1 MFILPIRTNIWPRR
15 TPYANYALILAN
27 IVIFAITYS
36 PHIRIIDGY
45 RFREPIR
52 QWAEQYMLYPSGSA
66 WYQFITYAFLHGGFL
81 HIGFNMFF
89 LYLFGNNV
97 SDKLGTV
104 KYLIFYFAGTVLSA
118 LGHIAI
124 GELYGSASIA
134 GNVPLIGASGAV
146 SAVIGAYLV
155 FYPQTLV
162 TVFYWFF
169 FFGTIEVPAL
179 YLIAFKLIFVDNML
193 FRATHN
199 VAHDAHLA
207 GYAFGILAGL
217 ILLATGIV
225 SVTGFDLWSMIK
237 QWNRRRRYRDSV
249 AGGADPFAGRQP
261 AKQVKVKE
269 VKKTAA
275 QQEKED
281 KIANIRGE
289 INSRVSQRNFSAAAE
304 LYMQL
309 IGLDS
314 DQLLS
319 RQYLLDIANQLATEA
334 RYEAA
339 AQAYEKFIRHYGN
352 YEYIEQV
359 ELMLGL
365 IYSRY
370 LQRTE
375 AALHYLE
382 EAEKK
387 LTDPGQLKMCKD
399 ELKKL

>member
-15 TPYANYALILAN
+15 TPYANYALIAAN
-27 IVIFAITYS
+27 IIIFIITFG
-36 PHIRIIDGY
+36 PHLHIVEGY
-45 RFREPIR
+45 AVKVPIR
-52 QWAEQYMLYPSGSA
+52 HWAEKYMLYPSAGI
-66 WYQFITYAFLHGGFL
+66 WYQFITYAFLHGGFW
-81 HIGFNMFF
+81 HIIGNMFF

-104 KYLIFYFAGTVLSA
+104 KYLIFYFAGAVLSA

-124 GELYGSASIA
+124 GKLYGSASIA
-134 GNVPLIGASGAV
+134 GNVPLVGASGAV
-146 SAVIGAYLV
+146 SAVIGAYLAL
-155 FYPQTLV
+155 FPQTLV

-169 FFGTIEVPAL
+169 FIGTMEIPAI
-179 YLIAFKLIFVDNML
+179 YFIAFKLIFIDNIISRYTL
-193 FRATHN
+193 Y
-199 VAHDAHLA
+199 VAYDAHLA
-207 GYAFGILAGL
+207 GYAFGIAAA
-217 ILLATGIV
+217 LLLLVTGVV
-225 SVTGFDLWSMIK
+225 SVSGFDLLSMIK
-237 QWNRRRRYRDSV
+237 QWNRRRRYRDAVS
-249 AGGADPFAGRQP
+249 GGFDPFAGPRP
-261 AKQVKVKE
+261 AKQIKVKK

-281 KIANIRGE
+281 KIANIRNE
-289 INSRVSQRNFSAAAE
+289 INTRVAQRNFVAAAE
-304 LYMQL
+304 LYLQL
-309 IGLDS
+309 IELDGG
-314 DQLLS
+314 QLLP
-319 RQYLLDIANQLATEA
+319 RQNLLDIANQLASEA
-334 RYEAA
+334 KYEDA

-370 LQRTE
+370 LQQTE
-375 AALHYLE
+375 AAVHYLK

>member
-27 IVIFAITYS
+27 IIIFAITYS

-52 QWAEQYMLYPSGSA
+52 PWAEQFMLYPLAGI
-66 WYQFITYAFLHGGFL
+66 WYQFITYAFLHNDFW
-81 HIGFNMFF
+81 HVGFNMFF
-89 LYLFGNNV
+89 LYLFGSNV
-97 SDKLGTV
+97 SDKLGTL
-104 KYLIFYFAGTVLSA
+104 KYLIFYFAGAVLSA
-118 LGHIAI
+118 LGHIVV
-124 GELYGSASIA
+124 GKLWGSASIA

-155 FYPQTLV
+155 FYPQTLI
-162 TVFYWFF
+162 TVFYWFY

-217 ILLATGIV
+217 LLLATGFVKV
-225 SVTGFDLWSMIK
+225 SGFDLFSMIK
-237 QWNRRRRYRDSV
+237 QWNRRRRYRDAV
-249 AGGADPFAGRQP
+249 AGGLDPFAGRRP
-261 AKQVKVKE
+261 AKQIKVKE
-269 VKKTAA
+269 VKKSAA

-289 INSRVSQRNFSAAAE
+289 INSRVSQRNFAAAAK
-304 LYMQL
+304 LYLRL
-309 IGLDS
+309 IELDS
-314 DQLLS
+314 GQLLS
-319 RQYLLDIANQLATEA
+319 RQNLLDIANQLASEA
-334 RYEAA
+334 KYEDA

-370 LQRTE
+370 LQQTE
-375 AALHYLE
+375 AAVHYLK

-387 LTDPGQLKMCKD
+387 LTDPGQLKMCRD
-399 ELKKL
+399 ELEKL

>member
-1 MFILPIRTNIWPRR
+1 MLILPIRTNIWPRR
-15 TPYANYALILAN
+15 TPYANYAIILAN
-27 IVIFAITYS
+27 IVIFAITYG
-36 PHIRIIDGY
+36 PHLSIIEGY
-45 RFREPIR
+45 HVTVPIR
-52 QWAEQYMLYPSGSA
+52 QWAERYMLYPSAGL

-89 LYLFGNNV
+89 LYLF

-104 KYLIFYFAGTVLSA
+104 KYLIFYFTGAVLSA
-118 LGHIAI
+118 LGHILI
-124 GELYGSASIA
+124 GKLYGSSSIA
-134 GNVPLIGASGAV
+134 GNVPLVGASGAI

-155 FYPQTLV
+155 LFPQTLV

-169 FFGTIEVPAL
+169 FIGTIEVPAI
-179 YLIAFKLIFVDNML
+179 YFIAFKLIFIDNIIS
-193 FRATHN
+193 RVTPN
-199 VAHDAHLA
+199 VAYDAHLA

-225 SVTGFDLWSMIK
+225 SVSGFDLWSMIR

-249 AGGADPFAGRQP
+249 AVGFDPFAGRRP
-261 AKQVKVKE
+261 VKQIKVKE
-269 VKKTAA
+269 VKKSAD

-281 KIANIRGE
+281 KIAGIRNE
-289 INSRVSQRNFSAAAE
+289 ISSRMTQRNFAAAAQ
-304 LYMQL
+304 LYLQL

-314 DQLLS
+314 EQLLS
-319 RQYLLDIANQLATEA
+319 RQYLLDIANQLASEA
-334 RYEAA
+334 KYEEA

-370 LQRTE
+370 LHRAE
-375 AALHYLE
+375 AAMHYLK

-387 LTDPGQLKMCKD
+387 LTDTGQLKMCRD

>member
-27 IVIFAITYS
+27 IVIFAITYGS
-36 PHIRIIDGY
+36 HLQIVDGY
-45 RFREPIR
+45 PVRVPIR
-52 QWAEQYMLYPSGSA
+52 QWAEQYMLYPSAGI
-66 WYQFITYAFLHGGFL
+66 WYQFITYAFLHGGFW

-97 SDKLGTV
+97 SDKLGTK
-104 KYLIFYFAGTVLSA
+104 KYLIFYFMGAVLSA
-118 LGHIAI
+118 LGHIAV
-124 GELYGSASIA
+124 GKFYGSASIA

-146 SAVIGAYLV
+146 SAVIGAYLAL
-155 FYPQTLV
+155 FPQTLI

-169 FFGTIEVPAL
+169 FIGTMEIPAI
-179 YLIAFKLIFVDNML
+179 YFIAFKLIFIDNVIS
-193 FRATHN
+193 RVTPN
-199 VAHDAHLA
+199 VAYDAHLA
-207 GYAFGILAGL
+207 GYAFGVLAAL
-217 ILLATGIV
+217 LLLATGFV
-225 SVTGFDLWSMIK
+225 SVSGFDLWSMIK
-237 QWNRRRRYRDSV
+237 QWNRRRRYRDAV
-249 AGGADPFAGRQP
+249 TGGFDPFASRRP
-261 AKQVKVKE
+261 VKQIKVKE

-281 KIANIRGE
+281 KIANIRNE
-289 INSRVSQRNFSAAAE
+289 INSRVAQRNLAAAAG
-304 LYMQL
+304 LYLQL
-309 IGLDS
+309 DELDS
-314 DQLLS
+314 GQLLP
-319 RQYLLDIANQLATEA
+319 RQYLLDIANQLASEA
-334 RYEAA
+334 KYEGA

-370 LQRTE
+370 LQQTE
-375 AALHYLE
+375 AAVHYLK

>member
-27 IVIFAITYS
+27 IVIFAITYG
-36 PHIRIIDGY
+36 PHYHLVGGQVLKVEIRH
-45 RFREPIR
+45 
-52 QWAEQYMLYPSGSA
+52 WAEQYMLYPSAGI
-66 WYQFITYAFLHGGFL
+66 WYQFITYAFLHGGFF
-81 HIGFNMFF
+81 HVGFNMFF

-104 KYLIFYFAGTVLSA
+104 KYLIFYFAGAVLSA
-118 LGHIAI
+118 LGHIML
-124 GELYGSASIA
+124 GKLYGSASIA
-134 GNVPLIGASGAV
+134 HNMPLVGASGAV
-146 SAVIGAYLV
+146 SAVIGVYLV
-155 FYPQTLV
+155 FYPQTLI

-169 FFGTIEVPAL
+169 FFGTLEIPAI
-179 YLIAFKLIFVDNML
+179 YFIAFKLIFIDNIISRL
-193 FRATHN
+193 TPN
-199 VAHDAHLA
+199 VAYDAHLA
-207 GYAFGILAGL
+207 GYAFGIAAGL
-217 ILLATGIV
+217 ILLATGVV
-225 SVTGFDLWSMIK
+225 SVSGFDLWSMIK

-249 AGGADPFAGRQP
+249 AGGLDPFAGRRP

-275 QQEKED
+275 QQEKEG
-281 KIANIRGE
+281 KITNIRSE
-289 INSRVSQRNFSAAAE
+289 ISSRMAQRNFAAAAE
-304 LYMQL
+304 LYLQL
-309 IGLDS
+309 NELDS

-319 RQYLLDIANQLATEA
+319 RQYLLDVANQLATEA
-334 RYEAA
+334 RYEDT

-370 LQRTE
+370 LQQTE
-375 AALHYLE
+375 AAVHYLK

-387 LTDPGQLKMCKD
+387 LTDPGQLKMCRD

>member
-27 IVIFAITYS
+27 IVIFAVTYG
-36 PHIRIIDGY
+36 PHYHIVGGQAVRIEIRH
-45 RFREPIR
+45 
-52 QWAEQYMLYPSGSA
+52 WAEQYMLYPSAGI
-66 WYQFITYAFLHGGFL
+66 WYQFITYAFLHIGFT
-81 HIGFNMFF
+81 HVGFNMFF

-97 SDKLGTV
+97 SDKLGTL
-104 KYLIFYFAGTVLSA
+104 KYLIFYFAGAVLSA
-118 LGHIAI
+118 LGHIMV
-124 GELYGSASIA
+124 GKFYGSASIA

-155 FYPQTLV
+155 FFPQTLI
-162 TVFYWFF
+162 TVFYWLL
-169 FFGTIEVPAL
+169 FFGTMEIPAI
-179 YLIAFKLIFVDNML
+179 YLIAFKLIFIDNML

-199 VAHDAHLA
+199 VAYDAHLA
-207 GYAFGILAGL
+207 GYAFGILTGL

-237 QWNRRRRYRDSV
+237 QWNRRRRYRDAV
-249 AGGADPFAGRQP
+249 AGDFDPFAGRRP
-261 AKQVKVKE
+261 VKQIKVKE

-289 INSRVSQRNFSAAAE
+289 INSRVSQRNFAAAAK
-304 LYMQL
+304 LYLQL
-309 IGLDS
+309 IELDS
-314 DQLLS
+314 GQLLP
-319 RQYLLDIANQLATEA
+319 RQYLLDIANQLAS
-334 RYEAA
+334 
-339 AQAYEKFIRHYGN
+339 
-352 YEYIEQV
+352 

-370 LQRTE
+370 LQQTE
-375 AALHYLE
+375 AAVHYLK

-387 LTDPGQLKMCKD
+387 LTDPGQLKMCRD
-399 ELKKL
+399 ELEKL